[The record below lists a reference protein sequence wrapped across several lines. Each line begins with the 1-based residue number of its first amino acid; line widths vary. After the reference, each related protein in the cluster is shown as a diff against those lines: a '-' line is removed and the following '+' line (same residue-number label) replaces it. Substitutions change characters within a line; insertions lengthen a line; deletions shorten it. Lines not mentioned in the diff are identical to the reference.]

1 MPGYLKVTIQFRN
14 GQKRNM
20 ETTIQP
26 SVTDGCVFIKNRGQN
41 SGGSFF
47 PLDHVQS
54 VDITP
59 QEGFD
64 ADGMQRETEEQ
75 KALRELGSLKKK

>member
-1 MPGYLKVTIQFRN
+1 MPGFLKVTIQFRN
-14 GQKRNM
+14 GQKRNI
-20 ETTIQP
+20 ETTVQP
-26 SVTDGCVFIKNRGQN
+26 SVTDGCVFIKNRGNN

-54 VDITP
+54 VDIVP
-59 QEGFD
+59 MAGFD

-75 KALRELGSLKKK
+75 RALQELESLKKK